1 MGQSAVSKPDSVQA
15 NQNAHLYAA
24 VKYSALGSIVAAY
37 VLFSTFEVTTQSYIV
52 CACLYT
58 VYIAR
63 WLDSLKFKK
72 DPSASK
78 RARYWHRRFKIGALT
93 AAVVWSSTMW
103 LIYPSDPG
111 YQCLLVLTLTG
122 VAGGSLAS
130 LSYDRQIPLLFQL
143 IIFTSVELRLLVA
156 GDPFSLNIAYFNIFI
171 FIFLLSCS
179 KDVSFNFQQLLRLRL
194 DSEEHNQSLI
204 RTAEQ
209 IARVGYWQWDMKSEE
224 IELSENLAQM
234 WGFDSRMITL
244 TQWMSVVHE
253 EDIDRLKREIDAEH
267 TTDNECVVEFR
278 IVGDVS
284 SSCRVMNQITKSVVN
299 SDGIEMLLG
308 TVQDITNIKTA
319 EQKIYKMAYYDEL
332 TGLSNRAHFHEQL
345 KSRIA
350 LSKRLNKKLA
360 VVFID
365 LDDFKGVNDSYG
377 HEVGDSYL
385 RIFAEYLHS
394 TIRGSDISGRLG
406 GDEFCVV
413 LHDVKDRSEVA
424 RITELCLNFGRD
436 TIEIG
441 NHRIQPKMSVGVS
454 MYPED
459 GECED
464 ELIKSADMA
473 MYSVKQNGKHGY
485 QFFENCMVS
494 ETVDRVMLEASLRV
508 AIDCNQFELWYQP
521 KVALD
526 NCQLSGVE
534 ALIRWRHPE
543 KGLIPPDVFIT
554 TAERVGMI
562 SEIGDWVL
570 KTACAQLR
578 DWQQEGM
585 ELQMA
590 VNISGAHF
598 IEDGFIETV
607 ADTVKRY
614 TLKPGDLELEIT
626 ESMTRDPVQHS
637 QICQRLREIGVRIAI
652 DDFGTGYSSL
662 SVLDKLEVDTLKI
675 DRSFIC
681 GLPDDKSSIILVQ
694 AIMELSLGFG
704 YVVVAEGVETEEQL
718 QHLKALGCPYVQ
730 GYYFSKPVTAEQ
742 IPTLLGQSWDS
753 IKAA

>member
-1 MGQSAVSKPDSVQA
+1 MGQNAVSSLNTIQA
-15 NQNAHLYAA
+15 NQNEHLYAA
-24 VKYSALGSIVAAY
+24 VKFSALGSIVAAY
-37 VLFSTFEVTTQSYIV
+37 VLFSTFEVTTQSYLV
-52 CACLYT
+52 CACLFT
-58 VYIAR
+58 VYTAR
-63 WLDSLKFKK
+63 WLDSLRFKS
-72 DPSASK
+72 DPSAA
-78 RARYWHRRFKIGALT
+78 RRVRYWHRRFKFGALS

-130 LSYDRQIPLLFQL
+130 LSYDRQIPLLFQI
-143 IIFTSVELRLLVA
+143 IIFTSIELRLLVA

-171 FIFLLSCS
+171 FIFLASCS
-179 KDVSFNFQQLLRLRL
+179 KDVSAKFQQLLRLRL
-194 DSEEHNQSLI
+194 DSEKHNQSLI
-204 RTAEQ
+204 KTAEQ
-209 IARVGYWQWDMKSEE
+209 IARVGYWQWDMQSEN

-234 WGFDSRMITL
+234 WGFDARMITL
-244 TQWMSVVHE
+244 GQWMSVVHPD
-253 EDIDRLKREIDAEH
+253 DIDRLKREIDAER
-267 TTDNECVVEFR
+267 TSDNECVVEFR
-278 IVGDVS
+278 ILGEQNS
-284 SSCRVMNQITKSVVN
+284 SGRVMNQITKNMVN
-299 SDGIEMLLG
+299 SDGVAILLG

-319 EQKIYKMAYYDEL
+319 EQKIYKMAFYDEL

-345 KSRIA
+345 KTQIA
-350 LSKRLNKKLA
+350 LSKRQGRKLA
-360 VVFID
+360 IVFVD

-385 RIFAEYLHS
+385 RIFAEYIRS
-394 TIRGSDISGRLG
+394 TVRDSDIAGRLG
-406 GDEFCVV
+406 GDEFCIV
-413 LHDVKDRSEVA
+413 LHDVEDRTEVA
-424 RITELCLNFGRD
+424 RITELCLKFGHN

-454 MYPED
+454 IYPED
-459 GECED
+459 GGNED

-485 QFFENCMVS
+485 RFFEPCMVS
-494 ETVDRVMLEASLRV
+494 ETADRVMLEASLRV
-508 AIDCNQFELWYQP
+508 AIDSNQFELWYQP
-521 KVALD
+521 KVSLD
-526 NCQLSGVE
+526 TFELGGVE

-562 SEIGDWVL
+562 NEIGDWVL
-570 KTACAQLR
+570 KTACEQLR
-578 DWQQEGM
+578 EWQDAGM

-598 IEDGFIETV
+598 IEDGFIDTV
-607 ADTVKRY
+607 VDTVKQY
-614 TLKPGDLELEIT
+614 NLKCNDLELEIT

-637 QICQRLREIGVRIAI
+637 QICQHLRQAGVRIAI

-704 YVVVAEGVETEEQL
+704 YDVVAEGVETEEQL
-718 QHLKALGCPYVQ
+718 RYLQALGCPYIQ
-730 GYYFSKPVTAEQ
+730 GYYFSKPVTAEH
-742 IPTLLGQSWDS
+742 IPALVDQPWNSVR
-753 IKAA
+753 AA